1 MQHRIDMKRVLVGLI
16 IGSSTLFGFD
26 YKLEP
31 IKVSDSVWCF
41 LGKLEPPTKANGG
54 FMSNSCYVRNKQS
67 YLVIDTGPT
76 YQFAKQSYEAMSKI
90 AKLPVKVVINTHKH
104 DDHWQGNN
112 YFKEQFGSKLIGT
125 LLQQNSFKAGDT
137 TRVKRVVSPETY
149 AGTKIVP
156 LDQTITKDINFTVDG
171 TVVEIT
177 ALGYKAHT
185 PSDLFVYLPQNKALF
200 AGDLVMNGRISS
212 NRDGSV
218 LGQVKAHNLIATK
231 DYTNLIAG
239 HGFDTSSK
247 AMDESKLYFSLIKQ
261 RVSKAIEDEIEAD
274 DITKKVTLP
283 EFKDKAMY
291 DELNRRNIFDSYA
304 ELEFAE

>member
-1 MQHRIDMKRVLVGLI
+1 MQHRIDMKKVLVGLI
-16 IGSSTLFGFD
+16 IGGSTLFGFD

-31 IKVSDSVWCF
+31 VKVSDSVWCF

-54 FMSNSCYVRNKQS
+54 F
-67 YLVIDTGPT
+67 
-76 YQFAKQSYEAMSKI
+76 
-90 AKLPVKVVINTHKH
+90 NTHKH

-156 LDQTITKDINFTVDG
+156 LDQTITEDINLTLDG
-171 TVVEIT
+171 TTIEII
-177 ALGYKAHT
+177 ALGFKAHT
-185 PSDLFVYLPQNKALF
+185 PSDLFVYLPQNRALF

-231 DYTNLIAG
+231 GYKNLIPG
-239 HGFDTSSK
+239 HGYDTSSK
-247 AMDESKLYFSLIKQ
+247 AMDESKQYFSLIKQ